1 MRPGFSTNSI
11 GDVPP
16 ADAVAILADLGYQSL
31 ALTPDHGLFGEIATG
46 SLAGLSVEIDHWRSL
61 LAHTRMACTIE
72 TGARHLLDP
81 LHKHEP
87 TLVSPDPSA
96 RKRRI
101 DFLLAAV
108 DLAAE
113 LGTTL
118 GAASGVKSNAPCLSL
133 WSGVGRDAA
142 DDSTNID
149 RLCTGLGPVIERATK
164 RGVRL
169 GFEPEPGMVI
179 DTLGRWAMLR
189 DRLGNPECL
198 GLSVDLGHLECMGEW
213 PLAATLAPFVPHVV
227 NVHVDDMLACRH
239 DHLPLG
245 AGDVDF
251 AALLPLLAAGGYD
264 GGLHVE
270 LPRQSHRWLDTAR
283 ASCAF
288 LTGHLPPAAAHSP
301 RSHR

>member
-16 ADAVAILADLGYQSL
+16 ADAVAILADLGYRSL
-31 ALTPDHGLFGEIATG
+31 AITPDHGLFGEIANG
-46 SLAGLSVEIDHWRSL
+46 SLAGLSAEIDHWRSL
-61 LAHTRMACTIE
+61 LAAKEMACVVE
-72 TGARHLLDP
+72 SGARHLLDP
-81 LHKHEP
+81 LRKHEP

-96 RKRRI
+96 RKRRV
-101 DFLLAAV
+101 DFLLATV

-113 LGTTL
+113 LGTT
-118 GAASGVKSNAPCLSL
+118 SGTESGAPCLSL

-142 DDSTNID
+142 DDSTNLD
-149 RLCTGLGPVIERATK
+149 RLCTGLRSVIERATK

-179 DTLGRWAMLR
+179 DTIPRWAMLR
-189 DRLGNPECL
+189 DRLGNPPCF
-198 GLSVDLGHLECMGEW
+198 GLSVDLGHLECLGEW
-213 PLAATLAPFVPHVV
+213 PLAATLAPLVPHVV

-283 ASCAF
+283 ESFSF
-288 LTGHLPPAAAHSP
+288 LARHLSPATIHSP